1 MRNGIYLLLIVL
13 LFILNCGNPNT
24 GSESDIAVPVSVEE
38 IKFKPIEEFLTTTG
52 SVNAVKDG
60 SMKSE
65 TAGYYRLAAN
75 PKTNRPF
82 ALGDFVIKG
91 QVIVYLDN
99 PELESSVAIDA
110 KKLNLEISKQEL
122 DKQQSLYEKGGVTF
136 SELKASESSYI
147 NAKYAHDNAVIQL
160 SKLKITAPFDGVIVD
175 LPYYTPG
182 IKVETNQKMVQ
193 IMDYHK
199 LYLDVNLPGK
209 ELNRVKINQ
218 SVRVMNYSMPD
229 DTLKGKITQVS
240 PALDPDTRS
249 FKASLDIDNPAWLL
263 RPGMFVKAEIIVA
276 SKDSAIVIPKDIITS
291 SRDGKTV
298 YVVDRGAARRR
309 IISTGLE
316 NPESVEVTEGLKKDE
331 RLVLKGFE
339 TLRDRSK
346 VKIIR

>member
-1 MRNGIYLLLIVL
+1 MRNGIYLLLIVV
-13 LFILNCGNPNT
+13 LFILNCGNPDT

-52 SVNAVKDG
+52 SVNAMKDG
-60 SMKSE
+60 LMKSE
-65 TAGYYRLAAN
+65 TAGYYRLATN

-82 ALGDFVIKG
+82 ALGDFVTKG
-91 QVIVYLDN
+91 QVIIYLDN

-122 DKQQSLYEKGGVTF
+122 DKQQSLYEKGGVTY

-147 NAKYAHDNAVIQL
+147 KAKYENDNALIQL
-160 SKLKITAPFDGVIVD
+160 SKLKISAPFDGIIVD

-193 IMDYHK
+193 IMDYRK
-199 LYLDVNLPGK
+199 LYMDVNLPGK

-218 SVRVMNYSMPD
+218 PVRVMNYSMPD

-240 PALDPDTRS
+240 PAIDPDTRS
-249 FKASLDIDNPAWLL
+249 FKASLDIDNLAWLL

>member
-1 MRNGIYLLLIVL
+1 VRNGIYLLLIVL

-65 TAGYYRLAAN
+65 TAGYYRLATN

-82 ALGDFVIKG
+82 ALGDFVTKG